1 LAQSDGPVTV
11 DLQLRQAIADLYA
24 AYAACLDD
32 GRHDEWPN
40 FFTEDAWYRVVPRE
54 NYERG
59 LPLSTMSLKGR
70 AMMKDRIYGV
80 VSTIFHAPYY
90 QRHVIGLP
98 VVVENNDDQFSVQAN
113 YCVFRTKRD
122 SMPEIFNIGQYV
134 DIIINTDGVLKFS
147 QKFCVFDNDLIPNS
161 LIYPI

>member
-1 LAQSDGPVTV
+1 VTI
-11 DLQLRQAIADLYA
+11 DLQLRQDIADLYA

-32 GRHDEWPN
+32 PRYDEWPD

-70 AMMKDRIYGV
+70 AMMRDRIYGV
-80 VSTIFHAPYY
+80 TNTIFHAPYY

-98 VVVENNDDQFSVQAN
+98 LITANGDKGFSVHAS

-122 SMPEIFNIGQYV
+122 CVPEIFNVGQYV
-134 DIIINTDGVLKFS
+134 DVIENTDGVLRFT

>member
-1 LAQSDGPVTV
+1 VTI
-11 DLQLRQAIADLYA
+11 DLQLRQDIADLYA

-32 GRHDEWPN
+32 GRYDEWPD

-80 VSTIFHAPYY
+80 TNTIFHAPYY

-98 VVVENNDDQFSVQAN
+98 LVTADGDKLFSVKAS

-122 SMPEIFNIGQYV
+122 CTPETFNVGQYV
-134 DIIINTDGVLKFS
+134 DIIENADGVLKFT

>member
-1 LAQSDGPVTV
+1 VTI
-11 DLQLRQAIADLYA
+11 DLQLRQDIADLYA

-32 GRHDEWPN
+32 GRYEEWSD

-70 AMMKDRIYGV
+70 LMMQDRIYGV
-80 VSTIFHAPYY
+80 TNTIFHAPYY

-98 VVVENNDDQFSVQAN
+98 LVANIGNKQVSVQAS

-122 SMPEIFNIGQYV
+122 CTPEIYNVGQYLDV
-134 DIIINTDGVLKFS
+134 IENADGALKFS

>member
-1 LAQSDGPVTV
+1 LAHGDGAVTI
-11 DLQLRQAIADLYA
+11 DLQLRQDIADLYA
-24 AYAACLDD
+24 AYAVCLDD
-32 GRHDEWPN
+32 GRYDEWPD
-40 FFTEDAWYRVVPRE
+40 FFTQNAWYRVVPRE

-59 LPLSTMSLKGR
+59 LPLSTISLKGR

-80 VSTIFHAPYY
+80 TSTIFHAPYY

-98 VVVENNDDQFSVQAN
+98 LVTAISPKTFAVRTN

-122 SMPEIFNIGQYV
+122 SFPEIFNVGIYD
-134 DIIINTDGVLKFS
+134 DIVEREMDCLKFS
-147 QKFCVFDNDLIPNS
+147 QKFCVFDNDIIPNS

>member
-1 LAQSDGPVTV
+1 VTI
-11 DLQLRQAIADLYA
+11 DLQLRQGIADLYA
-24 AYAACLDD
+24 AYGACLDD
-32 GRHDEWPN
+32 GHYEQWPD

-54 NYERG
+54 NYEAG

-90 QRHVIGLP
+90 QRHVISLP
-98 VVVENNDDQFSVQAN
+98 VVAELEEGRISVWAS

-122 SMPEIFNIGQYV
+122 CMPEIFNVGQYA
-134 DIIINTDGVLKFS
+134 DIIENRDGVLKFS

>member
-1 LAQSDGPVTV
+1 VTI
-11 DLQLRQAIADLYA
+11 DLQLRQDIADLYA
-24 AYAACLDD
+24 AYGACLDNAEYD
-32 GRHDEWPN
+32 AWPD

-70 AMMKDRIYGV
+70 AMMRDRIYGV
-80 VSTIFHAPYY
+80 TNTIFHAPYY

-98 VVVENNDDQFSVQAN
+98 LIIANGDKGLSVQAS

-122 SMPEIFNIGQYV
+122 CVPEIYNVGQYV
-134 DIIINTDGVLKFS
+134 DLIENTDGVLKFT

>member
-1 LAQSDGPVTV
+1 VTI
-11 DLQLRQAIADLYA
+11 DLQLRQDIADLYA

-32 GRHDEWPN
+32 GRYEEWSD

-70 AMMKDRIYGV
+70 LMMQDRIYGV
-80 VSTIFHAPYY
+80 TNTIFHAPYY

-98 VVVENNDDQFSVQAN
+98 LVADIGNKQVSVQAS

-122 SMPEIFNIGQYV
+122 CTPEIYNVGQYLDV
-134 DIIINTDGVLKFS
+134 IENADGALKFS

>member
-1 LAQSDGPVTV
+1 VTI
-11 DLQLRQAIADLYA
+11 DLQTRQDIADLYA
-24 AYAACLDD
+24 AYVACLDD
-32 GRHDEWPN
+32 GRYEEWPD

-54 NYERG
+54 NYDAE
-59 LPLSTMSLKGR
+59 LPLSIMSLKGR

-80 VSTIFHAPYY
+80 TSTIFHAPYY

-98 VVVENNDDQFSVQAN
+98 VVSESGAEGFTVKAS

-122 SMPEIFNIGQYV
+122 CMPEIYNVGQYV
-134 DIIINTDGVLKFS
+134 DVIENADGVLKFS

>member
-1 LAQSDGPVTV
+1 VTI
-11 DLQLRQAIADLYA
+11 DLHTRQGVSDLYA

-32 GRHDEWPN
+32 GRYEEWPD

-54 NYERG
+54 NYEAG
-59 LPLSTMSLKGR
+59 LPLSTQSLKGR

-90 QRHVIGLP
+90 QRHVISLP
-98 VVVENNDDQFSVQAN
+98 VVAELERGRISVLAS

-122 SMPEIFNIGQYV
+122 CMPEIFNIGQYV
-134 DIIINTDGVLKFS
+134 DIIENADGVLKFS
-147 QKFCVFDNDLIPNS
+147 QKFCIFDNDLIPNS

>member
-1 LAQSDGPVTV
+1 VTI
-11 DLQLRQAIADLYA
+11 DLQLRQDIADLYS
-24 AYAACLDD
+24 AYAACIDD
-32 GRHDEWPN
+32 GRYDEWPD

-54 NYERG
+54 NFERG

-70 AMMKDRIYGV
+70 AMMQDRIYGA

-90 QRHVIGLP
+90 QRHIISSPVIIKDG
-98 VVVENNDDQFSVQAN
+98 EEGIESRAN
-113 YCVFRTKRD
+113 YAVFRTKRD
-122 SMPEIFNIGQYV
+122 AMSEIYNVGQYLDV
-134 DIIINTDGVLKFS
+134 IKIELGKLKFA

>member
-1 LAQSDGPVTV
+1 VTI
-11 DLQLRQAIADLYA
+11 DLQLRQGIADLYA
-24 AYAACLDD
+24 AYGACLDD
-32 GRHDEWPN
+32 GRYEQWPD

-54 NYERG
+54 NYEAG

-90 QRHVIGLP
+90 QRHVISLP
-98 VVVENNDDQFSVQAN
+98 VVAELEEGRISVWAS

-122 SMPEIFNIGQYV
+122 CMPEIFNVGQYA
-134 DIIINTDGVLKFS
+134 DIIENTDGVLKFS

>member
-1 LAQSDGPVTV
+1 VTI
-11 DLQLRQAIADLYA
+11 DLQLRQDIADLYA

-32 GRHDEWPN
+32 ARYDAWPD

-70 AMMKDRIYGV
+70 AMMQDRIYGV
-80 VSTIFHAPYY
+80 TNTIFHAPYY

-98 VVVENNDDQFSVQAN
+98 FVTANGDKGLSVQAS

-122 SMPEIFNIGQYV
+122 CVPEIYNVGQYV
-134 DIIINTDGVLKFS
+134 DVIENTDGVLKFT

>member
-1 LAQSDGPVTV
+1 VTI
-11 DLQLRQAIADLYA
+11 DLQLRQDIADLYA

-32 GRHDEWPN
+32 GRYEEWSD

-70 AMMKDRIYGV
+70 LMMQDRIYGV
-80 VSTIFHAPYY
+80 TNTIFHAPYY

-98 VVVENNDDQFSVQAN
+98 LVADIGNKQVSVQAS

-122 SMPEIFNIGQYV
+122 CTPEIYNVGQYLDV
-134 DIIINTDGVLKFS
+134 IQNADGVLKFT
-147 QKFCVFDNDLIPNS
+147 QKFCVFDNDLVPNS